1 MNCIKNTL
9 ACGNIVVDYKN
20 CMATFTVSISSGVVV
35 NIIPFFSKYPLQG
48 SKNLD
53 FMDFCKIANIMLNK
67 SHLTTEGLEEIRQI
81 KFGMNTGRGDKKPL
95 SETLSSCSEEYEID
109 ERKKLII
116 DENKNPTITNKY
128 IYLYVFIYI
137 YVNGKFGPIETCYWG
152 PKGRSGIYRWTN
164 KSTGDIYIGQSTNLS
179 ARFKNKFPPGGPGGD
194 YNISYLSS
202 KIHLIISRALIKY
215 GYSNFSLRAPLHF
228 Y

>member
-20 CMATFTVSISSGVVV
+20 CMATFTVSKISDLFVK
-35 NIIPFFSKYPLQG
+35 IIPFFSPLQG

-116 DENKNPTITNKY
+116 DENKNPTIT
-128 IYLYVFIYI
+128 
-137 YVNGKFGPIETCYWG
+137 CYWG

-179 ARFKNKFPPGGPGGD
+179 ARFKNY

-215 GYSNFSLRAPLHF
+215 GYSNFSLKILEYCDKSGSRPPTL
-228 Y
+228 